1 VTSRVAV
8 LCWEESRSW
17 VSTLRQK
24 GYSVPWVEEP
34 KGDVHNQIPGVEAD
48 LLLVDLTRLPEQ
60 GKEMVSDLASK
71 GALKN
76 LPVILVSQKSNA
88 SHGLKGKVG
97 AISVTTPAKIIS
109 AVRAA
114 LLVK

>member
-1 VTSRVAV
+1 M

-34 KGDVHNQIPGVEAD
+34 KGDVHNQIAGIEAD
-48 LLLVDLTRLPEQ
+48 LLLVDLTRLPEK
-60 GKEMVSDLASK
+60 GKEMVSELASK

-76 LPVILVSQKSNA
+76 LPVILVSQKPNA

-97 AISVTTPAKIIS
+97 ALTVTTPAKIIS
-109 AVRAA
+109 AVRSA
-114 LLVK
+114 LSEK

>member
-1 VTSRVAV
+1 MSKVAV

-34 KGDVHNQIPGVEAD
+34 KGDAHLSIPGLEAD
-48 LLLVDLTRLPEQ
+48 LLIVDLTRLPEQ
-60 GKEMVSDLASK
+60 GKEMVAELAGK

-76 LPVILVSQKSNA
+76 LPVILVSSKPNA
-88 SHGLKGKVG
+88 SHGLKGKVR
-97 AISVTTPAKIIS
+97 ALTVTTPAKIIS
-109 AVRAA
+109 AVRSA
-114 LLVK
+114 LPTN